1 MNASRMLRDAA
12 RLHGARP
19 AILAQDTLLNPVAM
33 NYAQLDARAS
43 RFARVLRGLGVKPG
57 ERVGILCRNLPAYPV
72 ALFGIARA
80 GGIAVHLSV
89 RYAPGELDYVLGKVP
104 LAALVVDAGLG
115 PLHELAKAKLPAGRL
130 LTVGGGGDRD
140 VDALLA
146 SAPEDTADDDGAI
159 DENGPSAILFTSGT
173 TGFPK
178 GALQPTHGRYVSA
191 VAAQHDFRLTER
203 DVIAVASPLYHAATL
218 YTWYHCAVLAGA
230 SAVLMPAWDPEGFM
244 RDTERLGI
252 TGAFA
257 VPTQLAML
265 VRAPGFDAK
274 RLASLRIV
282 VFGGAIAD
290 PDLIAQV
297 SAALPH
303 VRFVQNYGQT
313 ETGPLFS
320 QQPEDRARNRAAIG
334 RANPHIELALLRA
347 DGTPAP
353 LGEVGEIATRGAHV
367 ATGYFEDGQASA
379 EFFKFGDGWAATG
392 DLAVMDAEG
401 QVTLVGRTKDT
412 IISGAINIYPS
423 EVERVARAH
432 PAVVDCA
439 AFGVK
444 DAVWGELPALAVV
457 ARPGMALDPAD
468 ILALYDGTQI
478 GRHKRPRAVHLVES
492 LPYTPVGKLLRGELR
507 KRFPALEPE
516 NSPKTT

>member
-12 RLHGARP
+12 RRHGARP
-19 AILAQDTLLNPVAM
+19 AIRAQDTLLT
-33 NYAQLDARAS
+33 YAELDARAS
-43 RFARVLRGLGVKPG
+43 RFAQALRGLGVKPG
-57 ERVGILCRNLPAYPV
+57 ERVGILCRNLAAYPV
-72 ALFGIARA
+72 ALFGIART
-80 GGIAVHLSV
+80 GGVAVHLSV

-104 LAALVVDAGLG
+104 LAAVVVDTGLG

-130 LTVGGGGDRD
+130 LTVGGGGDMD
-140 VDALLA
+140 VDTLLA
-146 SAPEDTADDDGAI
+146 SATGDPADDDGAI

-191 VAAQHDFRLTER
+191 VAAQHDFRLTQR

-230 SAVLMPAWDPEGFM
+230 SAVLMPAWDPEAFM
-244 RDTERLGI
+244 ADTTRLGI

-334 RANPHIELALLRA
+334 RANPHIEIALLRP

-353 LGEVGEIATRGAHV
+353 QGEVGEIATRGAHV
-367 ATGYFEDGQASA
+367 ATGYFEDAQASA
-379 EFFKFGDGWAATG
+379 EFLKFGHDWAATG

-432 PAVVDCA
+432 PAVADCA

-457 ARPGMALDPAD
+457 AKPGMALDPAE

-478 GRHKRPRAVHLVES
+478 GRHKRPRAVHVVDA

-507 KRFPALEPE
+507 KRFPVLEAE
-516 NSPKTT
+516 NGPKTA

>member
-12 RLHGARP
+12 RLHGASP
-19 AILAQDTLLNPVAM
+19 AILAQDTLLS
-33 NYAQLDARAS
+33 YAELDERAS
-43 RFARVLRGLGVKPG
+43 RFAIALRGLGVAPG
-57 ERVGILCRNLPAYPV
+57 ERVGILCRNLAAYPV

-80 GGIAVHLSV
+80 GCVAVHLSV

-115 PLHELAKAKLPAGRL
+115 PLHELAKAKLPAARL
-130 LTVGGGGDRD
+130 LTVGGDGAMAF
-140 VDALLA
+140 DALVA
-146 SAPEDTADDDGAI
+146 GATPDATHDAVDED
-159 DENGPSAILFTSGT
+159 GPSAILFTSGT

-218 YTWYHCAVLAGA
+218 YTWYHCAVLAGT
-230 SAVLMPAWDPEGFM
+230 SAVLMPAWDPEAFM
-244 RDTERLGI
+244 ADTARLGI

-320 QQPEDRARNRAAIG
+320 QQPGDRARNRAAIG

-347 DGTPAP
+347 DGMPAP
-353 LGEVGEIATRGAHV
+353 QGEVGEIATRGAHV
-367 ATGYFEDGQASA
+367 GTGYFEDAQASA
-379 EFFKFGDGWAATG
+379 EFFKFGNGWAATG

-432 PAVVDCA
+432 PAVADCA

-457 ARPGMALDPAD
+457 AKPGMALDPAD

-478 GRHKRPRAVHLVES
+478 GRHKRPRAVHVVEA

-507 KRFPALEPE
+507 KRFPVLEPE
-516 NSPKTT
+516 SAPKTT